1 MKLGAAIAEIMK
13 REGIEILCGYPVNH
27 LIEYA
32 ANADIRP
39 VMVRQERIGVHMAD
53 AISRV
58 TSGQSIGAFCMQHGP
73 GAENAM
79 GGVAQCYGELVPV
92 LVLPMGYARRLAN
105 IDPNFNSSQA
115 MKAFSKSS
123 EPINIAAEVCNIFR
137 RAFTKLKNGRGGPV
151 IVEIPADMWNE
162 EVAEPLNY
170 TPVLRTR
177 YGADP
182 VHVKEAA
189 ALLVAAK
196 RPVIYAGQ
204 GVHYAKAWPQLR
216 RLAERLAIPV
226 TTSLGGKSSFPETH
240 PLSLGSGGLA
250 VPRAVPKFL
259 GEADVIFGIGCSFT
273 ETSFGIAMPKGKT
286 IIHSTLDPNH
296 LNKDVEAKIGLV
308 GDAGLVLDALLEQIG
323 KSVTSDRDA
332 TAVAAEIAA
341 SHKEWL
347 AKWMPKL
354 THNDAPLNPY
364 RVLWDLQHTVD
375 INNTIITHDA
385 GSPRDQLSPFW
396 KSVEPLSYI
405 GWGKTTQLGY
415 GLGLAM
421 GAKLAK
427 PDKLCINVWGDAAI
441 GFTGM
446 DFETAVRERIPIMS
460 ILFEQF
466 LDGDRTE
473 GDADLDREIPLHR
486 HFRRLRGDGA
496 RLRWLWRAGDQ
507 AGRHHPR
514 HPARHCEDQGRHPG
528 AAGVHY
534 QQGNRGIAAGDVNS
548 SNRKPITDAAR
559 YDPGD
564 WPRQPEK
571 PRAPRIVSADVR
583 ADDRRRRRQCH
594 FQYRQHSRRRA
605 AAGCRR
611 AGGNPDY
618 RLPGRRL

>member
-1 MKLGAAIAEIMK
+1 MVMKLGAAIAEIMK

-27 LIEYA
+27 LIEFA

-39 VMVRQERIGVHMAD
+39 VMVRQERIGLHMAD

-58 TSGQSIGAFCMQHGP
+58 TSGRSIGAFCMQHGP

-79 GGVAQCYGELVPV
+79 GGVAQCFGESVPV
-92 LVLPMGYARRLAN
+92 LVLPMGYPRRIAN
-105 IDPNFNSSQA
+105 IEPNFNSSQA

-123 EPINIAAEVCNIFR
+123 EPIILASEVCNIFR
-137 RAFTKLKNGRGGPV
+137 RAFTRLKNGRGGPV

-162 EVAEPLNY
+162 EVPEPLAY

-177 YGADP
+177 SGADP
-182 VHVKEAA
+182 DHVKEAA
-189 ALLVAAK
+189 RLLIGAK

-204 GVHYAKAWPQLR
+204 GVHYAKAWPQLK

-286 IIHSTLDPNH
+286 IIHSTLDPAH

-308 GDAGLVLDALLEQIG
+308 GDAGLVLDALLEEIG
-323 KSVTSDRDA
+323 NSVTTDRDPS
-332 TAVAAEIAA
+332 TVAAQIAA
-341 SHKEWL
+341 SHEDWL
-347 AKWMPKL
+347 GKWMPKL
-354 THNDAPLNPY
+354 TSNDAPLNPY

-375 INNTIITHDA
+375 IGNTIITHDA

-396 KSVEPLSYI
+396 KAVEPLTYI

-421 GAKLAK
+421 GAKLAH
-427 PDKLCINVWGDAAI
+427 PDMLCINVWGDAAI

-446 DFETAVRERIPIMS
+446 DFETAVRERIPILSVLLNNFSMA
-460 ILFEQF
+460 IELKIMKVA
-466 LDGDRTE
+466 TE
-473 GDADLDREIPLHR
+473 KYRSTDISGNYAEFAKALGGWGERVTE
-486 HFRRLRGDGA
+486 
-496 RLRWLWRAGDQ
+496 
-507 AGRHHPR
+507 
-514 HPARHCEDQGRHPG
+514 PG
-528 AAGVHY
+528 AIVPAIK
-534 QQGNRGIAAGDVNS
+534 RAIAKTREGTPALLEF
-548 SNRKPITDAAR
+548 IT
-559 YDPGD
+559 
-564 WPRQPEK
+564 EK
-571 PRAPRIVSADVR
+571 AVDFSIYP
-583 ADDRRRRRQCH
+583 
-594 FQYRQHSRRRA
+594 
-605 AAGCRR
+605 
-611 AGGNPDY
+611 
-618 RLPGRRL
+618 